1 MRAVKNLILVLP
13 LLAVWSGTV
22 LQAQSRPSPP
32 PSPTTK
38 PAPQQAAAPAQPSPA
53 KPGTPA
59 APATQT
65 PPVSATVLPP
75 ETSPDY
81 VVGPG
86 DVLAIL
92 VWRQADMS
100 AEVVVR
106 PDGKISVPLLS
117 DIDVNG
123 LTPLQVQEKI
133 TKEAEKFVQ
142 DPNVSVM
149 VKQINSRRVFITGQV
164 AKPGPYPLLG
174 TMNVLQLISTA
185 GGLMEYADESKILI
199 MRTEG
204 GKTLTIPFNYTEIVN
219 KKNLKQN
226 IDLKPNDTVIVP

>member
-1 MRAVKNLILVLP
+1 MLVLS
-13 LLAVWSGTV
+13 LLAVCGGGQV
-22 LQAQSRPSPP
+22 LQAQSRP
-32 PSPTTK
+32 
-38 PAPQQAAAPAQPSPA
+38 APQQPAPAPAPTA
-53 KPGTPA
+53 KPVAPP

-65 PPVSATVLPP
+65 PPAGGTVVPP
-75 ETSPDY
+75 NTSPDY

-86 DVLAIL
+86 DVLAII
-92 VWRQADMS
+92 VWRQNDMS

-106 PDGKISVPLLS
+106 PDGKISVPLIN

-133 TKEAEKFVQ
+133 TKDAEKFVQ

-164 AKPGPYPLLG
+164 ARPGPYPLLG

-204 GKTLTIPFNYTEIVN
+204 GKTLTIPFNYKEIVN

-226 IDLKPNDTVIVP
+226 IDLKPNDTIIVP